1 MAVCPLLFPSVDQ
14 SRQPG
19 QSTWNIITVS
29 VCVCVCDKHRKTTIV
44 DLACAIM
51 FPLTYYYRPDAV
63 TLPVPAK
70 HSSTCQRQGCW
81 RPRPITRARHP
92 GNGHT
97 LKGPNESHNHRYPSD
112 SIRGQGKN
120 QGKEMI
126 GEVRKGVAWDI
137 PLFPLAVLPA
147 AQSHRLVSSSLT
159 CRASLAFLPLGHAV
173 SRDLLLHT

>member
-1 MAVCPLLFPSVDQ
+1 M
-14 SRQPG
+14 
-19 QSTWNIITVS
+19 W
-29 VCVCVCDKHRKTTIV
+29 VCDKHRKTTIV

-137 PLFPLAVLPA
+137 PLFPPCCVARCPITPFSKLFFDLSGIIGILAIGACRFPR
-147 AQSHRLVSSSLT
+147 SFTPYLT
-159 CRASLAFLPLGHAV
+159 LETF
-173 SRDLLLHT
+173 